1 MPDLGKQRASRFLT
15 AGMVGLCLLGAG
27 ASALTAYDI
36 AAFVMS
42 ARPANPLAQEP
53 RTGKLA
59 MIGALLSI
67 SGLLLGMAA
76 YQTQRK
82 ESRQRAVV
90 ARWSLSFVLLLAAVL
105 TFLWLVYYPLPRHG
119 HHIDKFLLLTI
130 LILLWSAWYVFSPES
145 LQHFVNRRVY
155 NVLRIGV
162 INVIVFIVLAEIM
175 LRLADP
181 FLGRSGLFGGKHT
194 PADLRPHMA
203 VSGFVDRTNSQGFRD
218 KERAIEKAEG
228 AIRVL
233 AIGDSFTWGAGV
245 SYDLAFVTLL
255 ERRLQTEL
263 PGLEVVNQGV
273 PGWEPPQELHLL
285 KNHGIGFS
293 PDLVLLNFFVG
304 NDIMRR
310 RGAET
315 ERALIVAGQS
325 YYVHDNGNWVHD
337 HIGPDRWFLYH
348 NVNYLFRVGSRI
360 FRQSQSEAK
369 VVGMEVSPL
378 GRSRKEYLQELDER
392 TDIYLRQYPPPVES
406 SWIGT
411 QSTLRELKEFL
422 TARHVRL
429 LIVLIPD
436 QIQLDAD
443 LRKDLL
449 KEVRASPSLYDFEK
463 PQQLLSGWCA
473 DNAVVCLDLLPA
485 FKTHREPAR
494 LYLQN
499 DMHWS
504 TAGHALAAQFIFPVL
519 KTQMAHLSTQS
530 PAIATQTP
538 Y

>member
-1 MPDLGKQRASRFLT
+1 MAP
-15 AGMVGLCLLGAG
+15 
-27 ASALTAYDI
+27 SAFSI
-36 AAFVMS
+36 A
-42 ARPANPLAQEP
+42 L
-53 RTGKLA
+53 
-59 MIGALLSI
+59 
-67 SGLLLGMAA
+67 
-76 YQTQRK
+76 
-82 ESRQRAVV
+82 
-90 ARWSLSFVLLLAAVL
+90 SLSLKPCEFV
-105 TFLWLVYYPLPRHG
+105 R
-119 HHIDKFLLLTI
+119 
-130 LILLWSAWYVFSPES
+130 S
-145 LQHFVNRRVY
+145 L
-155 NVLRIGV
+155 
-162 INVIVFIVLAEIM
+162 
-175 LRLADP
+175 DP
-181 FLGRSGLFGGKHT
+181 DT
-194 PADLRPHMA
+194 
-203 VSGFVDRTNSQGFRD
+203 
-218 KERAIEKAEG
+218 AI
-228 AIRVL
+228 
-233 AIGDSFTWGAGV
+233 
-245 SYDLAFVTLL
+245 
-255 ERRLQTEL
+255 
-263 PGLEVVNQGV
+263 
-273 PGWEPPQELHLL
+273 
-285 KNHGIGFS
+285 
-293 PDLVLLNFFVG
+293 
-304 NDIMRR
+304 
-310 RGAET
+310 
-315 ERALIVAGQS
+315 
-325 YYVHDNGNWVHD
+325 WVHD

-449 KEVRASPSLYDFEK
+449 EEVRASPSLYDFEK